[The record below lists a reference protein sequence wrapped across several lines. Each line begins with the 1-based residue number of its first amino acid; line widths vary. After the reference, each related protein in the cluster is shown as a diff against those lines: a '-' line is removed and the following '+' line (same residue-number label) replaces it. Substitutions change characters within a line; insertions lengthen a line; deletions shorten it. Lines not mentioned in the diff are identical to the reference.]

1 LQLSSGG
8 TRVEETVLPS
18 RFACFAKEAFE
29 MNEETTP
36 ETAPEAAPEAAA
48 APEAQAAAAEA
59 AATDAPAS
67 SDPLSAV
74 ADAMQSAAS
83 SVTEGA
89 SAAKDAAAKALP
101 SVGLFANR
109 LVYTTCYTVS
119 YGVVFPLALVALSVP
134 QNNPLVHGL
143 VDGSRAARGKVD
155 EILGGQT
162 DAAEAP
168 AT

>member
-1 LQLSSGG
+1 
-8 TRVEETVLPS
+8 VI
-18 RFACFAKEAFE
+18 
-29 MNEETTP
+29 NEEPTP
-36 ETAPEAAPEAAA
+36 ETAPEAAAS
-48 APEAQAAAAEA
+48 
-59 AATDAPAS
+59 ATAAPAS

-83 SVTEGA
+83 SVNEGA
-89 SAAKDAAAKALP
+89 SAATSAAQKALP

-134 QNNPLVHGL
+134 QNNPLVHGM
-143 VDGSRAARGKVD
+143 VDGSRAARNKVD

-162 DAAEAP
+162 DAEASP
-168 AT
+168 AS

>member
-1 LQLSSGG
+1 
-8 TRVEETVLPS
+8 
-18 RFACFAKEAFE
+18 

-36 ETAPEAAPEAAA
+36 ETAPEAAAQASPAPETATA
-48 APEAQAAAAEA
+48 APA
-59 AATDAPAS
+59 

-89 SAAKDAAAKALP
+89 SAAKDAASKALP

-168 AT
+168 AS

>member
-1 LQLSSGG
+1 
-8 TRVEETVLPS
+8 
-18 RFACFAKEAFE
+18 
-29 MNEETTP
+29 MNEENTP
-36 ETAPEAAPEAAA
+36 ETAAEEATSA
-48 APEAQAAAAEA
+48 APEAQATAAEA
-59 AATDAPAS
+59 ATASAPT

-83 SVTEGA
+83 SVSEGA
-89 SAAKDAAAKALP
+89 SAAKDAAQKALP

-155 EILGGQT
+155 EILGGQA